1 MKKFK
6 VLVQELAKTDMR
18 QARKWYNQ
26 QQPGLGKKLN
36 QDMTA
41 TLRKI
46 ANNPTSFS
54 VRYKHFRLAHFD
66 TFPYAAHFYI
76 DDTNDTVYITAILH
90 NRRHPNTPNDR
101 L

>member
-6 VLVQELAKTDMR
+6 VVVQELAKTDMR

-26 QQPGLGKKLN
+26 QQPGLGKRLN
-36 QDMTA
+36 QDMAA
-41 TLRKI
+41 TLGKI
-46 ANNPTSFS
+46 TNNPNSFS
-54 VRYKHFRLAHFD
+54 VRYKQIRLAHFD

-76 DDTNDTVYITAILH
+76 DKINDTVYIIAILH
-90 NRRHPNTPNDR
+90 NRQHPDTPNDR

>member
-1 MKKFK
+1 MKKCK
-6 VLVQELAKTDMR
+6 VVVQELAKTDMR

-26 QQPGLGKKLN
+26 QQAGLGKRLHH
-36 QDMTA
+36 DMA
-41 TLRKI
+41 GTLRKI

-54 VRYKHFRLAHFD
+54 VRYKLIRLAHFD

-76 DDTNDTVYITAILH
+76 DDTNDTVYIIAILH
-90 NRRHPNTPNDR
+90 NRRHPDTPNDR